1 MNATIIQAIVRHIL
15 TAIAGG
21 FFMKYGVDGATQD
34 VIIGGVSAIAGLG
47 WSVYDK
53 RRSTNDLM

>member
-15 TAIAGG
+15 TAVAGG

-34 VIIGGVSAIAGLG
+34 VIIGGISAVAGLG

-53 RRSTNDLM
+53 RRNTNDLM